1 MPLYCVSYCNVM
13 ESMDDTPIAPTAG
26 GDMAKRRA
34 VKWSREMSAA
44 HGSAQRIDDK
54 RTTDR
59 ESESKREAREASPCT
74 SRPDC
79 PCAFCA
85 RGRTEPSERD
95 KQDNFTGVSPRED
108 S

>member
-1 MPLYCVSYCNVM
+1 
-13 ESMDDTPIAPTAG
+13 
-26 GDMAKRRA
+26 MAKRRA

-44 HGSAQRIDDK
+44 HRSMPRAQRIDDK
-54 RTTDR
+54 RAADR
-59 ESESKREAREASPCT
+59 ERESKREVREASPCT

-79 PCAFCA
+79 PCAFCV

-95 KQDNFTGVSPRED
+95 KQDNLAREWVIRYIEHFTGASPRGD